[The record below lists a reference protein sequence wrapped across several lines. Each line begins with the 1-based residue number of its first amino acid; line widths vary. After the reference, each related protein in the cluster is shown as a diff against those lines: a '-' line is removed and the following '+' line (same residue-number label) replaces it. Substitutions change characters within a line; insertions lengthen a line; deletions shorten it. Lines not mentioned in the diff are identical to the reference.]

1 MTECVRER
9 KLWGSN
15 FSPED
20 IAEARDRCGLL
31 TMELE
36 LSRECNLRCIYC
48 YSEAG
53 EPLQKELKPA
63 EIYGVVDQAIALGAR
78 RIIVLGGG
86 EPLVYPGV
94 MDIVRYL
101 HRRGVGI
108 DLFTNGTLIT
118 ADMAR
123 EFRDMGVHPV
133 IKMNSLREDVQD
145 LLAGRKG
152 AAREIRRG
160 FQHLV
165 DAGYP
170 AEGLPMG
177 VQSVVCRQNL
187 AELQEMWAWI
197 RERGMTPYFEMI
209 TLQGRAR
216 KHPELE
222 VAPAEL
228 RAAFE
233 ELSRLD
239 RERFGF
245 EWEPQPPVAGLRC
258 NRHSYTCTVTVLGD
272 VIPCPGVDIPVGNI
286 RKQPLADILKGS
298 EVIHKLRHIREHIKG
313 ACREC
318 EHNDTCYGCRGMA
331 YQATG
336 DYLAADPLCWRASQ
350 RGKS

>member
-1 MTECVRER
+1 VTECLCETKRA
-9 KLWGSN
+9 WGSN
-15 FSPED
+15 FSLEE

-53 EPLQKELKPA
+53 APLNNELSSE
-63 EIYGVVDQAIALGAR
+63 EIYSVVDQAIDLGAR
-78 RIIVLGGG
+78 RVIVLGGG

-94 MDIVRYL
+94 MDIMRYL
-101 HRRGVGI
+101 HKRGVGI

-118 ADMAR
+118 ENMAR
-123 EFRDMGVHPV
+123 EFRDLGVHPV
-133 IKMNSLREDVQD
+133 IKMNSLNDDVQD
-145 LLAGRKG
+145 LLAGHKG
-152 AAREIRRG
+152 AARDIRQG
-160 FQHLV
+160 FKNLV
-165 DAGYP
+165 KAGYP

-177 VQSVVCRQNL
+177 VQSVICRQNL
-187 AELQEMWAWI
+187 AELPAMWSWI

-222 VAPAEL
+222 VTPGEL

-233 ELSRLD
+233 DLSRLD

-245 EWEPQPPVAGLRC
+245 DWEPHPPVAGLRC
-258 NRHSYTCTVTVLGD
+258 NRHSYTCTVTVHGD

-286 RKQPLADILKGS
+286 RTQPLADILKGS
-298 EVIHKLRHIREHIKG
+298 EVIHKLRNIRKYIKG
-313 ACREC
+313 ACAEC
-318 EHNDTCYGCRGMA
+318 PQNDICYGCRGMA
-331 YQATG
+331 YQLTG
-336 DYLAADPLCWRASQ
+336 DYLAADPLCWHVNQ
-350 RGKS
+350 GK